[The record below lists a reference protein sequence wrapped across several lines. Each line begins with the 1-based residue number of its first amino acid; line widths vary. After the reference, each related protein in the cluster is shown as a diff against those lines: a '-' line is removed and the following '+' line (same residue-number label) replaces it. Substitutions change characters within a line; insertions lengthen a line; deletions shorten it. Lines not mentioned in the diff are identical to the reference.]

1 MNLVTIVSIAL
12 GVLLLIG
19 FLIGFVRSWKKSL
32 IRCCLLILSFLL
44 AFLLSSKVAS
54 LLMDK
59 FVDGLVISI
68 FGLTLDFESIAGDI
82 AGDLFSEGSALTNL
96 ATAIMNIF
104 VKLIAFLILFVTLMI
119 VTLIVYYI
127 IVAIM
132 HNRKK
137 KKSVGDNKTKVWE
150 RLIGSFV
157 GMVGSLIVCLALFTP
172 VFGVMNVC
180 DKFLEEEQPA
190 ATAAAYS
197 PNSLVCGKFYTEDE
211 KIGKVEGYLEK
222 YDKLRTD
229 YKNSFA
235 GFVFKYT
242 GTDALGKAVFS
253 KLSTVTRGGVKVN
266 LTEECVNV
274 VKVYNLYK
282 VNFIENKFDL
292 ANNQSV
298 EALESIYG
306 IAKNSEAMRSII
318 VDVVPKMASKWTNG
332 EKFLGMEMPVTGD
345 MQEIVI
351 DLLTVFNTD
360 SFDVIDRNMEVTF
373 DAIKIANNY
382 NVIRD
387 VNSGEK
393 LTKVISKNGFVRDE
407 INNLATTAEFRQVL
421 PNMLTTTIKVVYRTE
436 IQEPGTKL
444 DQDFT
449 QEQIAKITW
458 SDEADKVQE
467 IVSKMMAI
475 LEKDD
480 VVDALGDYGAV
491 IDLARQSKIL
501 SKPVRIFMQDYINLK
516 TTSLNENVRS
526 TLVDAFDDNNWN
538 DTNYSYTNLFTTI
551 QVTAKVAN
559 KTDDKDFSDIPMSEL
574 LKNTKTKKTLQ
585 DAVENGVIGDLVEDE
600 KKAKLYEDMVKEI
613 ISDENT
619 GDVDKDMKAGSVV
632 SDIVNKSDNENSM
645 FSEEN
650 RQAEANQAV
659 SDLTSSEAVM
669 KVLKEEANKSDTT
682 EGSDVKKEY
691 IDNMNNA
698 DKEAF
703 QNAIAG
709 MDEGE
714 NKEALKK
721 LFGTN
726 SAE

>member
-44 AFLLSSKVAS
+44 AFLLSSKVSS

-68 FGLTLDFESIAGDI
+68 FGLTLDFESIVGDI

-96 ATAIMNIF
+96 TTAIMNIF
-104 VKLIAFLILFVTLMI
+104 VKLIAFLILFISLMI

-132 HNRKK
+132 HKRKK
-137 KKSVGDNKTKVWE
+137 KKSVGDNKTKIWE

-157 GMVGSLIVCLALFTP
+157 GMIGALIVCLALFTP

-222 YDKLRTD
+222 YDQLRTD

-235 GFVFKYT
+235 GFIFKYT
-242 GTDALGKAVFS
+242 GTDALGKSVFS

-282 VNFIENKFDL
+282 VNFIENEFNI

-318 VDVVPKMASKWTNG
+318 VDIVPNMASKWTNG
-332 EKFLGMEMPVTGD
+332 EKFLGMEIPVTGD

-360 SFDVIDRNMEVTF
+360 SFDVIDRNMEVAF

-387 VNSGEK
+387 VNNGEE
-393 LTKVISKNGFVRDE
+393 LTDVISKNGFVREE
-407 INNLATTAEFRQVL
+407 INNLAKTAEFKQVL
-421 PNMLTTTIKVVYRTE
+421 PSMLTTTIKVVYRTE
-436 IQEPGTKL
+436 IQEPGTRL

-449 QEQIAKITW
+449 QEQVAQITW
-458 SDEADKVQE
+458 SDEADKVQS

-475 LEKDD
+475 LEKED
-480 VVDALGDYGAV
+480 VVDSLGEYGEV
-491 IDLARQSKIL
+491 IDIARKSKVL
-501 SKPVRIFMQDYINLK
+501 SKPVRVFMQDYIDLK
-516 TTSLNENVRS
+516 TTKLNASVRGA
-526 TLVDAFDDNNWN
+526 LVDAFNDKNWS
-538 DTNYSYTNLFTTI
+538 DSNYSYTTLFTTV

-559 KTDDKDFSDIPMSEL
+559 NAGDKDFSDIPMGEL
-574 LKNTKTKKTLQ
+574 IKNEDTKKTLQ
-585 DAVENGVIGDLVEDE
+585 DAVDKGIIGDLVEDE
-600 KKAKLYEDMVKEI
+600 KKAAIYEDMVKEI
-613 ISDENT
+613 ISDENA
-619 GDVDKDMKAGSVV
+619 GDVDKDMAAGSVV
-632 SDIVNKSDNENSM
+632 SDIINKSDNENSM

-650 RQAEANQAV
+650 REAEAEQAV
-659 SDLTSSEAVM
+659 KDLTSSDAVM
-669 KVLKEEANKSDTT
+669 KVLKSEAAKSKTS
-682 EGSDVKKEY
+682 EGSDIKDEY
-691 IDNMNNA
+691 IKNMNDA

-703 QNAIAG
+703 QNAIDG
-709 MDEGE
+709 MADGDD
-714 NKEALKK
+714 KTALQE
-721 LFGTN
+721 LFGTK
-726 SAE
+726 SAD